1 MTKAKNGVMIPPACE
16 GENLSQEESNM
27 KRRNANMMMCEMC
40 MAMMSMC
47 MFQCAQKVGR
57 FPETV

>member
-1 MTKAKNGVMIPPACE
+1 
-16 GENLSQEESNM
+16 M
-27 KRRNANMMMCEMC
+27 KRRNANMMMCKMC

-47 MFQCAQKVGR
+47 MFQRAQKVGR